1 MASPISLD
9 VRNII
14 NSIFLN
20 EDTVNVVIW
29 DAPQMAFTPLNPHTS
44 GSLKPPSPMETQLR
58 KTPRYAKRTQGIL
71 VSIACWNIWK
81 ARDSDV
87 FQDRPINTTSVV
99 AQLAWSLGLCDVV
112 CESNSQLVLYLI
124 VQGQGKAPAN
134 SMSFDPEITK
144 MERKKNKQATTK
156 TLGKSSSSNYLS
168 TDKPLVENNMAE
180 RGEGSRPPRR
190 TLGDYAYQ

>member
-58 KTPRYAKRTQGIL
+58 KTPRY
-71 VSIACWNIWK
+71 
-81 ARDSDV
+81 
-87 FQDRPINTTSVV
+87 
-99 AQLAWSLGLCDVV
+99 GLCISLNI
-112 CESNSQLVLYLI
+112 SNTFYGS
-124 VQGQGKAPAN
+124 P
-134 SMSFDPEITK
+134 ITK
-144 MERKKNKQATTK
+144 SLPTK
-156 TLGKSSSSNYLS
+156 SFCLY
-168 TDKPLVENNMAE
+168 
-180 RGEGSRPPRR
+180 RH
-190 TLGDYAYQ
+190 YF